1 MADILDNTPV
11 NGDMT
16 IFKTEV
22 HPEKLNAC
30 IDNMLQRLTKLE
42 VAVATLNDTIDL
54 DIKAIDLDTEL
65 QPCPFC
71 GKSVNVLICDSEGNI
86 KDEEYAKHPYS
97 GLTYAIEHTAHIDI
111 TSNINCPI
119 AHLRGDH
126 LGIFLYDSM
135 EELIENWNR
144 RS

>member
-1 MADILDNTPV
+1 MADILDKTPV
-11 NGDMT
+11 NADMT
-16 IFKTEV
+16 IFKTRV
-22 HPEKLNAC
+22 HPEKLNMC
-30 IDNMLQRLTKLE
+30 IDDMLRRLTKLE
-42 VAVATLNDTIDL
+42 VAVTKLN
-54 DIKAIDLDTEL
+54 KAIELDNEL
-65 QPCPFC
+65 KPCPFC
-71 GKSVNVLICDSEGNI
+71 GKSVNVLICDGEGNK
-86 KDEEYAKHPYS
+86 KDEEYAKNPYS

-111 TSNINCPI
+111 TSGINCPI